1 MRSLASE
8 DARDQIRL
16 RLNLVDVV
24 QQHVRLRKNGREH
37 VGLCPFHQEKTP
49 SFSVNEQKQS
59 WYCFG
64 CQKGGDVFAFIEQ
77 IEKTDFPGALRI
89 LAEMAGVELPE
100 RSRGD
105 QERAQLRRRLIELN
119 RLAARYYEHVL
130 LEMPAGEPGRD
141 LLGRREVGVEIARR
155 FGLGYAPGGTNFASF
170 LRKRGHSLA
179 DAQKAGLVR
188 RDGSDFFQRRVV
200 VPIRD
205 ERGQPVAF
213 TGRAVLADQPPKYMN
228 SPETEA
234 YTKGRVLFA
243 LDLARTEIE
252 ARGHAVLVEGQFDV
266 FVAHQFGVANAV
278 ASSGTSLTPEQL
290 TLLKRFTDEIVLWFD
305 NDQAGRR
312 AEEKAIRLARERQLR
327 TRVARIPGEAKD
339 PDEFL
344 RGGGTW
350 EDLLRDARPGWEVM
364 IRDRIAGLNS
374 HQPADRELGVRRIRE
389 VLDLIADP
397 AEKDTYAEVAG
408 RAFDID
414 PKLLLAYRAPARTSP
429 SAGAGAPPPVTGGGE
444 AGLVAATAGNK
455 LSKRVGYLLQV
466 LAVRPQAL
474 ERVRRALDP
483 ADLEED
489 DRAAYA
495 RLVKALDTGATEGLE
510 RELGEFPLEEQN
522 LIRRAWAAPP
532 PGAATDEAI
541 DDVLRLIRQESR
553 DRQRRAIRR
562 SIEEAERRKDR
573 ARAVALQ
580 AQLNE
585 LSERI

>member
-49 SFSVNEQKQS
+49 SFSVSEPKQS

-64 CQKGGDVFAFIEQ
+64 CQKGGDVFAFVEQ
-77 IEKTDFPGALRI
+77 IEKTDFMGALRI

-105 QERAQLRRRLIELN
+105 QERAQLRRRLIDLN
-119 RLAARYYEHVL
+119 GLAARYYEHVL
-130 LEMPAGEPGRD
+130 LELPAGQPGRD

-170 LRKRGHSLA
+170 LRKRGHTLG
-179 DAQKAGLVR
+179 DAQTAGLMR
-188 RDGSDFFQRRVV
+188 RDGTDFFQRRLV

-213 TGRAVLADQPPKYMN
+213 TGRAVLTDQVPKYMN
-228 SPETEA
+228 SPETPA
-234 YTKGRVLFA
+234 YVKGRVLFG

-252 ARGHAVLVEGQFDV
+252 ARGHAVMVEGQFDV
-266 FVAHQFGVANAV
+266 IVAHQFGVGNAV

-290 TLLKRFTDEIVLWFD
+290 TLLKRFTDEVVLWFD
-305 NDQAGRR
+305 NDQAGRG
-312 AEEKAIRLARERQLR
+312 AEEKTIRLAREQQLR

-350 EDLLRDARPGWEVM
+350 EDLLGDARPGWEVM

-374 HQPADRELGVRRIRE
+374 RQPADRELGVRRIRE
-389 VLDLIADP
+389 VLDLIVDP

-414 PKLLLAYRAPARTSP
+414 SKLLLAYRAAPRPGGAAAASP
-429 SAGAGAPPPVTGGGE
+429 PG
-444 AGLVAATAGNK
+444 GLVTATAGNK

-483 ADLEED
+483 ADLGED

-495 RLVKALDTGATEGLE
+495 RLVTALDAGDSDGLE
-510 RELGEFPLEEQN
+510 RELGEFPVEEQN

-532 PGAATDEAI
+532 PGAATDEVI

-553 DRQRRAIRR
+553 DRRRREIRR